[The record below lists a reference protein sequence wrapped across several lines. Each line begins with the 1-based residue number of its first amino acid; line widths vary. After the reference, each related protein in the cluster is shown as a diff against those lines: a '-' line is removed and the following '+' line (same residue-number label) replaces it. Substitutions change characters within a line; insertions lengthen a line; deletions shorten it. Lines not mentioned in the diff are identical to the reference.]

1 MAIPSNVDVTHDR
14 NLKRER
20 KEEDTREE
28 LTKIERGG
36 ERGRQRE
43 RKGKIKKKP

>member
-28 LTKIERGG
+28 LTKID
-36 ERGRQRE
+36 RE
-43 RKGKIKKKP
+43 TEMRDR

>member
-28 LTKIERGG
+28 LTKIERG
-36 ERGRQRE
+36 RQRE
-43 RKGKIKKKP
+43 RKGKIQKKP